1 MNNIGTIYRIAHQE
15 GADLGYYSNKNDFFQ
30 DVTGK
35 ENSTFNCE
43 ILEVGSTFYH
53 KERQIKIVDI
63 SIELHRK
70 SNNLDST
77 VIVVIFIEYID

>member
-1 MNNIGTIYRIAHQE
+1 MNNIGTSYRIAHHK
-15 GADLGYYSNKNDFFQ
+15 GADLGYYSNKDDFFQ
-30 DVTGK
+30 DVVGK
-35 ENSTFNCE
+35 ENSTFDCE
-43 ILEVGSTFYH
+43 ILEVGSTFNH

-70 SNNLDST
+70 SNHLDSN